1 MAAAVVVANAAA
13 VVVAYAAAAAAAAA
27 VGAVTESDGKDVAV
41 VDGCVADV
49 VVGK

>member
-1 MAAAVVVANAAA
+1 MAAAAVVANAAA
-13 VVVAYAAAAAAAAA
+13 VVAYAAAAAVAE
-27 VGAVTESDGKDVAV
+27 VTESDGKDVAV

>member
-1 MAAAVVVANAAA
+1 MAAAAAVVVANA
-13 VVVAYAAAAAAAAA
+13 VVV
-27 VGAVTESDGKDVAV
+27 VAVTESDGKDTAV

>member
-13 VVVAYAAAAAAAAA
+13 VVVAYAAAAAAV